1 MNEHEIYE
9 RINTSVKLDQAKY
22 MIAKQFLLSAV
33 INVRIIDILNIL
45 NRFLAT
51 NEAITPSIIV
61 INPQWDSTAEIQKAI
76 LSITYKAC
84 FCEAVYSL
92 IHSGFFLPDGD
103 LISVE
108 THISNTTIRP
118 GYREGGSSGGWYF
131 QDWVFKI
138 PGRLRVS
145 GFVQEADSV
154 IAVPDIFLKQ
164 LNIPNLHSTVQDALY
179 DAVRCFRAELYTPC
193 LAMLMK
199 ATEGAWTE
207 LGLSLINF
215 LPQELQIKHGKLK
228 DSIISPYSSAAK
240 IIKEVVEL
248 YEKQDLYGELRKKS
262 GVNTEKIRDV
272 SEWSNRVRENR
283 NAVHYGVS
291 LDFPNNYEKVA
302 TMLLGVPT
310 HFKTIYGLIAS
321 CNQMPNA

>member
-1 MNEHEIYE
+1 M
-9 RINTSVKLDQAKY
+9 
-22 MIAKQFLLSAV
+22 
-33 INVRIIDILNIL
+33 
-45 NRFLAT
+45 
-51 NEAITPSIIV
+51 
-61 INPQWDSTAEIQKAI
+61 
-76 LSITYKAC
+76 
-84 FCEAVYSL
+84 
-92 IHSGFFLPDGD
+92 
-103 LISVE
+103 
-108 THISNTTIRP
+108 
-118 GYREGGSSGGWYF
+118 
-131 QDWVFKI
+131 
-138 PGRLRVS
+138 
-145 GFVQEADSV
+145 
-154 IAVPDIFLKQ
+154 PDIFLKQ

-215 LPQELQIKHGKLK
+215 LPQELQKKHEKLK

-240 IIKEVVEL
+240 IIKEVGEL

-262 GVNTEKIRDV
+262 GINTEKIRDA

-302 TMLLGVPT
+302 TLLLGVPT
-310 HFKTIYGLIAS
+310 HFKTIYGLIVA
-321 CNQMPNA
+321 AI